1 MHVLVKCRGDT
12 KQMIQF
18 TSWKKKK
25 KTNGEHRT
33 KKAFKENKIQAKPK
47 VYFFNQAQRT
57 HVIWRGEK
65 SRTNSETQHTPTNI
79 NKLFTIHIYIHTH
92 NKYLSFKNTYQKQKT
107 ATK

>member
-47 VYFFNQAQRT
+47 VYFFNQA
-57 HVIWRGEK
+57 
-65 SRTNSETQHTPTNI
+65 SLNI
-79 NKLFTIHIYIHTH
+79 LKVGLIYLYT
-92 NKYLSFKNTYQKQKT
+92 
-107 ATK
+107 